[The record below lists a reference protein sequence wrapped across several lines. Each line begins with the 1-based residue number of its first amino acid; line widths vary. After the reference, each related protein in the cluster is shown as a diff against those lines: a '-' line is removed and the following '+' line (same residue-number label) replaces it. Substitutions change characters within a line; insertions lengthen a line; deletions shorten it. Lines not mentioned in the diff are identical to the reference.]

1 MTSGFCFYDD
11 NLLYMVNT
19 EFYNIPDDKSCFNL
33 SCKYHSIEDKV
44 LDDNYKIM
52 RADVVLQED
61 YNVSINFKEDGKEEF
76 RVYKVKDK

>member
-1 MTSGFCFYDD
+1 MTSGFCFDDD

-19 EFYNIPDDKSCFNL
+19 KSYNISDDRSCFNL

-61 YNVSINFKEDGKEEF
+61 CNVSINFKENGKEEF

>member
-1 MTSGFCFYDD
+1 MTSGFCFDDD
-11 NLLYMVNT
+11 NLLYIVNT
-19 EFYNIPDDKSCFNL
+19 GFYDTSDDKSCFRL
-33 SCKYHSIEDKV
+33 SCMYHSMIDKV

-61 YNVSINFKEDGKEEF
+61 CNVSINFNENGKEEF